1 MALAW
6 SLDDER
12 DDLAA
17 AALEHV
23 EAHGALA
30 PMLWSYEV
38 ANVLALLT
46 RRGRLDAE
54 RATEIGLALDALRIA
69 TVPPDMPKWRAG
81 TMSLA
86 ATYDLTVYDA
96 SYLRLAVVTGAQL
109 ATRDRALQT
118 AARTLGIEF
127 GTANDGADAGKSSER
142 SR

>member
-81 TMSLA
+81 NH
-86 ATYDLTVYDA
+86 V
-96 SYLRLAVVTGAQL
+96 
-109 ATRDRALQT
+109 
-118 AARTLGIEF
+118 ARSDVRS
-127 GTANDGADAGKSSER
+127 DGV
-142 SR
+142 